1 MKNYSK
7 NSVCSQNV
15 MKYFVQILS
24 DLFVTIHISHLFL
37 LETLG
42 SFYHAVLGLPLSVR
56 APSLSLSTEA
66 PTFSPRLAVGTP
78 LRGSPQ
84 ATFSLNPL
92 SVFSYKDLYA
102 QDPPPSPGSS
112 EPSTSKRQPD
122 LTPPRDTSRRLELA
136 TPQVHFQ
143 N

>member
-102 QDPPPSPGSS
+102 QDPPI
-112 EPSTSKRQPD
+112 TRQ
-122 LTPPRDTSRRLELA
+122 L
-136 TPQVHFQ
+136 
-143 N
+143 